1 MKTNVCK
8 ICRRTGQKLFLKAEK
23 CYSAKCPL
31 IKKPYV
37 PGQRK
42 KRRRRS
48 FSEYGKEL
56 IEKQKMRSWYGLSE
70 KQFKGYIKRILV
82 KKGKIEDASLELVR
96 SLEKRLDNAIFR
108 LGIGLSRRQA
118 RQLVN
123 HGNFLVNKKPVN
135 IPSFQLKK
143 GDVISLKEQKKGKVF
158 FQKLALIL
166 KKVQLPSW
174 LEFDRKK
181 MIAKVINEPSVED
194 SEIPVKISS
203 VFEFYSR

>member
-1 MKTNVCK
+1 MQKNVCK

-42 KRRRRS
+42 KRRKS

-56 IEKQKMRSWYGLSE
+56 IEKQKMRSWYGISE
-70 KQFKGYIKRILV
+70 KQFKKYVKGILA
-82 KKGKIEDASLELVR
+82 KKGKVDDASLELVR
-96 SLEKRLDNAIFR
+96 ILEKRLDNVIFR
-108 LGIGLSRRQA
+108 LGISTSRRQA
-118 RQLVN
+118 RQIVN
-123 HGNFLVNKKPVN
+123 HSHFLVNKKPVN

-143 GDVISLKEQKKGKVF
+143 GDVISIKEQKKGKVF
-158 FQKLALIL
+158 FQKVALIL

-174 LEFDRKK
+174 IEFDKKK
-181 MIAKVINEPSVED
+181 MIAKIISEPSVED
-194 SEIPVKISS
+194 SEIPVKIAS